1 MISARQATQILRLF
15 VVVILNEVKDLCNRL
30 GYHKPG
36 GKFPPRSPAQGL
48 QSRATAIPCLS
59 PL

>member
-1 MISARQATQILRLF
+1 MISARQATQILRPF

-30 GYHKPG
+30 GYHKRAG
-36 GKFPPRSPAQGL
+36 NFHYGL
-48 QSRATAIPCLS
+48 PLRICRATAIPCLS

>member
-1 MISARQATQILRLF
+1 MISARQATQILRPF

-30 GYHKPG
+30 GYQKPCWE
-36 GKFPPRSPAQGL
+36 FSP
-48 QSRATAIPCLS
+48 QSPLRICRATVIACTS